1 MNRVAVFCGSSSGSV
16 RAYGEGAKELGQ
28 ALAEAGITLVYGGA
42 SVGLMGVVAD
52 TVLRHG
58 GQVIGVI
65 PKSLVDHELAHDN
78 LTELHIVDSMHER
91 KALMA
96 ELSEG
101 FITMPGGSGTMEEFF
116 EVFTWAQLG
125 FHQKPCG
132 LLNLNGYYTSL
143 IQFFSHMVQ
152 EGFMKKEYPSM
163 VLSDTKAKSLLE
175 QMNRY
180 QPPETFKWEEK
191 RKSVLSQEKE
201 VQKNN

>member
-1 MNRVAVFCGSSSGSV
+1 MKRVAVFCGSSSGSV
-16 RAYGEGAKELGQ
+16 PTYGEGAKELGQ

-58 GQVIGVI
+58 GQAIGVI
-65 PKSLVDHELAHDN
+65 PQSLVDHELAHEN

-143 IQFFSHMVQ
+143 IRFFSHMVQ
-152 EGFMKKEYPSM
+152 EGFMKEEYPSM

-175 QMNRY
+175 QMDRY
-180 QPPETFKWEEK
+180 QPPKTFKWEEK
-191 RKSVLSQEKE
+191 KKSVSQNKE
-201 VQKNN
+201 VQEQN